1 MTMVKP
7 NIVITVNQNATALS
21 AEKLIVP
28 HASVSGEIVL
38 EANEDTLA
46 QFPMEYGCA
55 SSDLAI
61 A

>member
-1 MTMVKP
+1 MVKP
-7 NIVITVNQNATALS
+7 NIVVTVNHNATALS
-21 AEKLIVP
+21 TEHLIVP
-28 HASVSGEIVL
+28 HASVSGGIVL

-46 QFPMEYGCA
+46 HFPMEYGCA